1 MNNESPEPMKSFKK
15 LMFSIRKLRY
25 LNTTKSA
32 VLKTNPTMSQGF
44 FLMEE
49 LILRAKMKLII
60 IENIKTIVLLTP
72 PQAKKMILKNN
83 KSPFRYFFG
92 EI

>member
-1 MNNESPEPMKSFKK
+1 
-15 LMFSIRKLRY
+15 
-25 LNTTKSA
+25 
-32 VLKTNPTMSQGF
+32 MSQGF
-44 FLMEE
+44 LLMEE

-60 IENIKTIVLLTP
+60 IENIKMIVLLTP

-83 KSPFRYFFG
+83 KRPFLYFFG

>member
-32 VLKTNPTMSQGF
+32 VLKTNPTMSHGF
-44 FLMEE
+44 LLMEE

-83 KSPFRYFFG
+83 KSPLRYFFG